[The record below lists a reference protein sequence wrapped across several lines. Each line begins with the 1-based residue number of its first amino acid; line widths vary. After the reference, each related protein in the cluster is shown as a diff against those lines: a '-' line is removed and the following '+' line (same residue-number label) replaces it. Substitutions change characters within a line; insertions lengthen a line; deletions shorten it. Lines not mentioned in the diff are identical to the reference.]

1 MIRKLKFAGA
11 LVVAFA
17 LGGVTTFFGLPR
29 SSTATAE
36 ISHATAAVSVSPE
49 ELTRSAGPLPVQILD
64 NYQ

>member
-17 LGGVTTFFGLPR
+17 LAGVTTFLGLPR
-29 SSTATAE
+29 SSTSTAE
-36 ISHATAAVSVSPE
+36 NSHVTATIAVSPE